1 MKDTKDNKFIQQET
15 TIEFIEEIVVELY
28 TKYKIPLI
36 VLGSLILLVFLIPVV
51 WSWILPFYCNDS
63 IIWSLIELL
72 LVVFVYGLF
81 LPFVG
86 NVLYVAWKL
95 SNCNRQSD

>member
-95 SNCNRQSD
+95 SNCNRHRD